1 MRRLNLVKKS
11 RSALN
16 RESGAGLSPGAII
29 ARAAAT
35 VPDNHDADDA
45 APRRPADSGAALS
58 RPPIVS
64 STPVEPPV
72 RKNRR
77 ARRRALRLVAEQ
89 LQGRGRTFARAALL
103 IVLFGFPIW
112 IWQSGRLDTAVTA
125 VDEGA
130 ANAGERFRS
139 ALGLRLE
146 HIYVAGRERTTRRAL
161 SAVLGLD
168 RGAPL
173 TGIDITALRKRL
185 RTLPWIG
192 DVSIERRWPNV
203 LFIRVREHRAIAR
216 FRSATNI
223 QLVSSSG
230 TVIAVPAQGEHRT
243 LLLVSGAGAA
253 EKTDALLRILRSR
266 PTLANRVVSAKR
278 QGKRR
283 WDIRFDNGA
292 YLMLPE
298 RRPDAAWTR
307 FSDLNRTHKLLAKG
321 AVGFDMR
328 FRFEFVIKTPGSG
341 ASDTDTATDR
351 KGDRG

>member
-1 MRRLNLVKKS
+1 MRRLNLAKRS

-35 VPDNHDADDA
+35 VPDNQDTDPGTPSRGAEA
-45 APRRPADSGAALS
+45 AAALS
-58 RPPIVS
+58 GPPIVS
-64 STPVEPPV
+64 STPIEPPV

-89 LQGRGRTFARAALL
+89 LQGRGRIFARAALL
-103 IVLFGFPIW
+103 IALFGFPIW
-112 IWQSGRLDTAVTA
+112 IWQTGRLDTAVAA
-125 VDEGA
+125 VDQSAGD
-130 ANAGERFRS
+130 AGERFRS

-146 HIYVAGRERTTRRAL
+146 HIYVAGRHRTSRRAL
-161 SAVLGLD
+161 SAKLGLD
-168 RGAPL
+168 RGASL
-173 TGIDITALRKRL
+173 TGIDIADLRKRL
-185 RTLPWIG
+185 RTLPWIS

-203 LFIRVREHRAIAR
+203 LFIRVREHHAIAR
-216 FRSATNI
+216 YRRAGGD
-223 QLVSSSG
+223 QLISSSG
-230 TVIAVPAQGEHRT
+230 TVIAVPAQAEHRN
-243 LLLVSGAGAA
+243 LLLVSGSGAA
-253 EKTDALLRILRSR
+253 EKAQLLLDILRSR
-266 PTLANRVVSAKR
+266 PALANRVVSAKR

-283 WDIRFDNGA
+283 WDLRFDNGA
-292 YLMLPE
+292 YLMLPD
-298 RRPDAAWTR
+298 RRPDAAWKR
-307 FSDLNRTHKLLAKG
+307 FSGLNRTHKLLAKG